1 MAKTAAAVLWASWS
15 LRLGLAHG
23 ESAMA
28 GYLSLLKEELRG
40 NEVRGGGEEPVK
52 QLDLLALRGSTRQK
66 DPASQRHSIAF
77 TA

>member
-1 MAKTAAAVLWASWS
+1 
-15 LRLGLAHG
+15 
-23 ESAMA
+23 MA